1 METKLRKVSLSNSE
15 EEFTGFFVSGIST
28 HCVGPLATD
37 TEETQHPMV
46 FLLADSEEEAT
57 KKYAE
62 MMRVESFEDL
72 ETEEGVLIRGTR

>member
-1 METKLRKVSLSNSE
+1 METKTQKITVSSSQE
-15 EEFTGFFVSGIST
+15 ERTGFFVSGIST

-46 FLLADSEEEAT
+46 FILADPEEEAT